1 MRTLA
6 FLILTVV
13 GVAGAQSVE
22 SVKEAALTSY
32 RLGPDDQ
39 VVVSVADSEEIA
51 NRQIQID
58 TNGEASLPLLG
69 RLRVGGLTVQQ
80 FEQDLA
86 TRLKT
91 YYKDPQVTVTISE
104 FRSQPVS
111 VIGAVKQPGVHQ
123 LRGTKTLVE
132 ILSLAGGLRDDAGNS
147 VKVTRRKEWGP
158 IPLTG
163 AVADPSGEF
172 TVGEVALR
180 EIMMAQRPEANIIIR
195 PNDVIT
201 VPKADLVYVIGE
213 VMKAG
218 GFVLAERGD
227 MSVLQAI
234 SMAGGMTK
242 LAGGKNAKILR
253 PAAKGG
259 SREEIAV
266 DLRKILEGKAQDIS
280 MQPEDILFVPTNVA
294 KNAGI
299 RTAEA
304 AVQMVTGVVIWRGAR
319 F

>member
-1 MRTLA
+1 MRRLACLALTL
-6 FLILTVV
+6 VS
-13 GVAGAQSVE
+13 VASAQKVD
-22 SVKEAALTSY
+22 ALKDAVTSY

-39 VVVSVADSEEIA
+39 IAVSVADSEEIA
-51 NRQIQID
+51 NRQVQVD

-69 RLRVGGLTVQQ
+69 RVKVGGLTVEQ

-86 TRLKT
+86 ARLKV
-91 YYKDPQVTVTISE
+91 YYKEPQVTVTITE

-111 VIGAVKQPGVHQ
+111 VLGAVKQPGVHQ
-123 LRGTKTLVE
+123 LRGAKTLIE

-147 VKVTRRKEWGP
+147 VKVTRRKEWGAL
-158 IPLTG
+158 PLPG
-163 AVADPSGEF
+163 ATADPSGEF

-180 EIMMAQRPEANIIIR
+180 EIMMAQRPEANIMIR

-213 VMKAG
+213 VNKAG
-218 GFVLAERGD
+218 GFVLAERAD
-227 MSVLQAI
+227 MSVLQAV
-234 SMAGGMTK
+234 SMAGGLTK

-266 DLRKILEGKAQDIS
+266 DLRRILEGKGKDIA

>member
-6 FLILTVV
+6 FLVLTVV
-13 GVAGAQSVE
+13 AVAGAQSVE

-132 ILSLAGGLRDDAGNS
+132 ILSLAGGLRDDAGNT
-147 VKVTRRKEWGP
+147 VKVTRRKQWGP
-158 IPLTG
+158 IPLSG

-201 VPKADLVYVIGE
+201 IPKADLVYVIGE

-227 MSVLQAI
+227 MSVLQAV
-234 SMAGGMTK
+234 SMAGGLTK
-242 LAGGKNAKILR
+242 LPAVRTRRSCGRRPREAAGRRFQSICGR
-253 PAAKGG
+253 SWKG
-259 SREEIAV
+259 R
-266 DLRKILEGKAQDIS
+266 RKISRCSRRIFC
-280 MQPEDILFVPTNVA
+280 LFR
-294 KNAGI
+294 
-299 RTAEA
+299 RTSRK
-304 AVQMVTGVVIWRGAR
+304 TRGFGQR
-319 F
+319 KRLCRW